1 MIGNRYWSTGINLK
15 YTSYSNQWSATL
27 KFFDSGFCQDESTEG
42 KLYTRY
48 YVDDPIQAIKTL
60 IEDAGKLG
68 IDFKHGKDGKIILMW
83 GKAERTNKPKN
94 WKCILEDIAKRSGT
108 KSAYEGLEDLENVS

>member
-15 YTSYSNQWSATL
+15 YTPYSNQWCATL

-48 YVDDPIQAIKTL
+48 YIDDPVQAIKTL
-60 IEDAGKLG
+60 IEDAVKLG
-68 IDFKHGKDGKIILMW
+68 IEFNLSDGKIILMW
-83 GKAERTNKPKN
+83 SKAERTNRPKD
-94 WKCILEDIAKRSGT
+94 WKSILEDIAKKTGT
-108 KSAYEGLEDLENVS
+108 KSAYQELEVIKNEY